1 MAATAIFRIWGREVY
16 DYLGLVAVLHLVV
29 LSILEN
35 EWWSKP
41 IRSSNER
48 HSSFWAASGPNIEQL
63 GTVTSGTVLVI
74 VLGPR
79 SERSMSAH
87 HGPMLLPAPTALQ
100 LRMPAAIRRRWAT
113 VVGFLGTSS
122 RYGW

>member
-1 MAATAIFRIWGREVY
+1 M
-16 DYLGLVAVLHLVV
+16 VAVRHLAV

-41 IRSSNER
+41 TRNSSVR

-63 GTVTSGTVLVI
+63 GTITSGAVLAI
-74 VLGPR
+74 VPGPR
-79 SERSMSAH
+79 SERSVSAH
-87 HGPMLLPAPTALQ
+87 HGPMLLPAPIALQ
-100 LRMPAAIRRRWAT
+100 LRMPAAIRHLWAP

-122 RYGW
+122 RYG